1 MRAFIGN
8 IPMKGSQKGL
18 ILFHS
23 DLKKQ
28 LRNLCK
34 KWLDE
39 NGSPKEISDALNQF
53 RLQVALNAY
62 GNSLDDT
69 GRYWEAKWRRCGGQF
84 IALGGGTKG
93 AIIRNLAVRASYKI
107 LGCRRGVLFL
117 IWLRKMIDY
126 CENNIPRTPVG
137 NKL

>member
-1 MRAFIGN
+1 MILVGIGRQS
-8 IPMKGSQKGL
+8 GEG
-18 ILFHS
+18 
-23 DLKKQ
+23 
-28 LRNLCK
+28 
-34 KWLDE
+34 
-39 NGSPKEISDALNQF
+39 
-53 RLQVALNAY
+53 VVV
-62 GNSLDDT
+62 NSLP
-69 GRYWEAKWRRCGGQF
+69 WEED
-84 IALGGGTKG
+84 TKG